1 MPCGKHTG
9 DLHRPERV
17 ILFFFRRGNNEID
30 AHELQMISAQE
41 HLHELKCAIMTRL
54 WPNSKC
60 ACGHRED

>member
-1 MPCGKHTG
+1 MPCGG

-41 HLHELKCAIMTRL
+41 HLHEL
-54 WPNSKC
+54 NSKVC
-60 ACGHRED
+60 DHDKIMAEFQMCMWS